1 MAGDFLGPGDLVLCA
16 GTVSG
21 SGFVQRAAAAAAAG
35 FAGLSLFAA
44 DYERAR
50 AAGLADADLRRVLR
64 DHGLAVAELDPLLSW
79 LPVEERDGAGLRAE
93 GRAFAAHGED
103 DFYAIAD
110 ALGGARAINAV
121 LADPPADLDRVAD
134 AFAALCDRAARR
146 GLAVTL
152 EFLPWT
158 HIGDAATAARIVER
172 AGRPN
177 GGVMLDAWHH
187 ARSDAPLASIP
198 PARVAAIQ
206 LADAPARPEPDLVDE
221 TLHRRLLPGE
231 GDADLAGLLRH
242 LRAGGCT
249 APVGVEVFSDALA
262 AGPLEEVAQR
272 AADAAR
278 RVLAAAGPIG

>member
-1 MAGDFLGPGDLVLCA
+1 MARASLGSGDLVLCA
-16 GTVSG
+16 GTCPAAGLVE
-21 SGFVQRAAAAAAAG
+21 RAAAAATAG

-44 DYERAR
+44 DYHRAR
-50 AAGLADADLRRVLR
+50 AEGRSDAELRRVLA
-64 DHGLAVAELDPLLSW
+64 DHGLVVAELDPLLSW
-79 LPVEERDGAGLRAE
+79 LPGDAGGGLRAG

-103 DFYAIAD
+103 DFYAIAE

-134 AFAALCDRAARR
+134 AFAALCDRAARH

-177 GGVMLDAWHH
+177 AGVMLDAWHH
-187 ARSDAPLASIP
+187 ARSGAALATIP
-198 PARVAAIQ
+198 AARVAAIQ

-231 GDADLAGLLRH
+231 GDSDLAGLLRH
-242 LRAGGCT
+242 LRAGGCA
-249 APVGVEVFSDALA
+249 APIGVEVFSDALA
-262 AGPLEEVAQR
+262 ALPVAEAVR
-272 AADAAR
+272 RTAETTR
-278 RVLAAAGPIG
+278 RVLASARAQ